1 MCKFTWA
8 NIKLF
13 FFNVRFYIH
22 TNQRP
27 EKMAQLKEEIRQS
40 HELGDEYYVNV
51 DKYIPVK
58 DFIGNMDVSSYKIV
72 KRVDSDVYDVH
83 FYKNNKYK
91 LSRKGIIKSNALHVA
106 RESNKRQ
113 LSLYNIYLVFTLFR
127 R

>member
-1 MCKFTWA
+1 
-8 NIKLF
+8 
-13 FFNVRFYIH
+13 
-22 TNQRP
+22 
-27 EKMAQLKEEIRQS
+27 MAQLKDEIKQAS
-40 HELGDEYYVNV
+40 DLGDDFYVNV

-58 DFIGNMDVSSYKIV
+58 DFIGNMDVSSYKVV